1 MTQSI
6 SPTFYSARN
15 HLGVELG
22 PDATVAQLR
31 TAASR
36 GFDYAV
42 LTAGTAAR
50 IGPHVPGIGLVVRD
64 AVQGVPHPRY
74 GWESIG
80 APPAGVPLFV
90 HLGPDDPVALVAQA
104 DAVRVSAPDLAVAGA
119 VRERVR
125 AAVAAAGRDPD
136 GVPVL
141 ADLDVHVTGGGRP
154 GPPGLLQVSG
164 SVADLARVIE
174 AAVRLRAADGVTLR
188 PRDPDPDLRR
198 IAAELIPLLAG
209 RGLFRP
215 GPAGPLRERLALGT
229 HPVTVAS
236 RESA

>member
-1 MTQSI
+1 MTHPS
-6 SPTFYSARN
+6 FYAARN
-15 HLGVELG
+15 HLGIELG
-22 PDATVAQLR
+22 AEATAAQVR
-31 TAASR
+31 TVASR
-36 GFDYAV
+36 GFDFAV
-42 LTAGTAAR
+42 LPGDAAAR
-50 IGPHVPGIGLVVRD
+50 IGPQVSGIGLVVRD
-64 AVQGVPHPRY
+64 PTPPATEPRF
-74 GWESIG
+74 GWE
-80 APPAGVPLFV
+80 PDRLQPADLPLFH
-90 HLGPDDPVALVAQA
+90 HLGPDDPVGPAALA

-141 ADLDVHVTGGGRP
+141 ADLDVHVTDRGRP

-164 SVADLARVIE
+164 SVADIARVVE

-188 PRDPDPDLRR
+188 PVDPDADLRR
-198 IAAELIPLLAG
+198 IGAELVPLLAG

-215 GPAGPLRERLALGT
+215 GHGGSLRERLALGT
-229 HPVTVAS
+229 RSVTFVS

>member
-1 MTQSI
+1 MTA
-6 SPTFYSARN
+6 TFYSARN

-22 PDATVAQLR
+22 PEATVAQLR
-31 TAASR
+31 TVASR

-42 LTAGTAAR
+42 LAAETAAR
-50 IGPHVPGIGLVVRD
+50 IGPQVPGIGLVIRD
-64 AVQGVPHPRY
+64 AAA
-74 GWESIG
+74 SDD
-80 APPAGVPLFV
+80 PLFV
-90 HLGPDDPVALVAQA
+90 HLGPDDPVGPAAHA
-104 DAVRVSAPDLAVAGA
+104 DAVRVTAPDLAVAGA

-141 ADLDVHVTGGGRP
+141 VDLDVHVDRGGRP
-154 GPPGLLQVSG
+154 GPAGLLKVSG

-174 AAVRLRAADGVTLR
+174 AAVRLRAADGVTLL
-188 PRDPDPDLRR
+188 PRDPDTDLRR

-236 RESA
+236 VESA

>member
-42 LTAGTAAR
+42 LTAETAAR

-64 AVQGVPHPRY
+64 APDM
-74 GWESIG
+74 
-80 APPAGVPLFV
+80 PLFV
-90 HLGPDDPVALVAQA
+90 HLGPDDPVAPATHA
-104 DAVRVSAPDLAVAGA
+104 DAVRVTAPDLAVAGA
-119 VRERVR
+119 IREQVR

-141 ADLDVHVTGGGRP
+141 ADLDVHITSGGRP

-188 PRDPDPDLRR
+188 PRDPDTDLRR

-229 HPVTVAS
+229 RPVTVAS

>member
-1 MTQSI
+1 MTS
-6 SPTFYSARN
+6 SFYSARN

-42 LTAGTAAR
+42 LTAETAAR
-50 IGPHVPGIGLVVRD
+50 IGPQVPGIGLVVRD
-64 AVQGVPHPRY
+64 AAPTVRGPRY
-74 GWESIG
+74 GWESG
-80 APPAGVPLFV
+80 GSAPLDVPHFV
-90 HLGPDDPVALVAQA
+90 HLDPDDPVDSAADA

-119 VRERVR
+119 IRERVR

-136 GVPVL
+136 EVPVL
-141 ADLDVHVTGGGRP
+141 ADLDVHITDHGRP

-188 PRDPDPDLRR
+188 PRVPDTDLRR

-236 RESA
+236 VESA

>member
-42 LTAGTAAR
+42 LTAETAAR
-50 IGPHVPGIGLVVRD
+50 IGGQVPGIGVVVRD
-64 AVQGVPHPRY
+64 ADPGAVPP
-74 GWESIG
+74 SD
-80 APPAGVPLFV
+80 VPLFV
-90 HLGPDDPVALVAQA
+90 HLRADDPVGPAAYA
-104 DAVRVSAPDLAVAGA
+104 DAVRVTAPDLAVAGTI
-119 VRERVR
+119 RERVR
-125 AAVAAAGRDPD
+125 TAVAAAGRDPD

-141 ADLDVHVTGGGRP
+141 ADLDVHITSGGRP

-188 PRDPDPDLRR
+188 PRDPDTDLRR

-229 HPVTVAS
+229 RPITVAS

>member
-1 MTQSI
+1 MTQPI

-22 PDATVAQLR
+22 PEATVAQLR
-31 TAASR
+31 TVASR

-42 LTAGTAAR
+42 LAAGTAAR
-50 IGPHVPGIGLVVRD
+50 LGPQVPGIGLVVRE
-64 AVQGVPHPRY
+64 AVPAALDSRY
-74 GWESIG
+74 GWAAAG
-80 APPAGVPLFV
+80 PPPPDVPVFV
-90 HLGPDDPVALVAQA
+90 HLGPDDRVAPAARA
-104 DAVRVSAPDLAVAGA
+104 DAVRVTAPDLTVAGTI
-119 VRERVR
+119 RERVR
-125 AAVAAAGRDPD
+125 AAVAATGRDPD

-154 GPPGLLQVSG
+154 SPPGLLQVSG

-188 PRDPDPDLRR
+188 PRDPDTDLRR

>member
-1 MTQSI
+1 MTA
-6 SPTFYSARN
+6 TFYSARN

-42 LTAGTAAR
+42 LTAETAAR
-50 IGPHVPGIGLVVRD
+50 LGPQVPGIGLVVRD
-64 AVQGVPHPRY
+64 AASAVLDPRY
-74 GWESIG
+74 GWESAG
-80 APPAGVPLFV
+80 ARPSDVPLFV
-90 HLGPDDPVALVAQA
+90 HLGPNDPVEPVAHA

-119 VRERVR
+119 IREQVR

-141 ADLDVHVTGGGRP
+141 ADLDVRVTAGGRP

-188 PRDPDPDLRR
+188 PRDPDTDLRR

-229 HPVTVAS
+229 RPVTVAS